1 MCAGEKAA
9 AAVMPIVQRSVW
21 SGAILFKAM
30 VFLLQRIGMLLLACL
45 IDCFD
50 VSSE

>member
-21 SGAILFKAM
+21 SGAILFKATM
-30 VFLLQRIGMLLLACL
+30 VDSEVVSIAKNNAPLA
-45 IDCFD
+45 
-50 VSSE
+50 

>member
-21 SGAILFKAM
+21 RGAILCRR
-30 VFLLQRIGMLLLACL
+30 VG
-45 IDCFD
+45 
-50 VSSE
+50 SSVGVVLVLCSKE

>member
-21 SGAILFKAM
+21 RGAILCFPVDSIVVLA
-30 VFLLQRIGMLLLACL
+30 LLQRIMQPSCL
-45 IDCFD
+45 I
-50 VSSE
+50 